1 MTKQRTLKQ
10 PLSATGI
17 GLHSG
22 SKVQVSM
29 RPAPA
34 NTGIV
39 YTRCD
44 LNPPVVIQCSAQN
57 VRDTQLCT
65 ALVNDSG
72 VRISTV
78 EHLTAALAA
87 FGIDNLYIDVNA
99 PEIPVMD
106 GSAQPWI
113 YLFESVGVVELSES
127 KRYYKVLR
135 KVRVE
140 NGDKWAELNPSAAGF
155 NLDLTIDFNH
165 PAMDKDLQH
174 LHFDFS
180 GRNFADQIAKART
193 FCFMRDVEYM
203 HAHHLALGGSLENAV
218 VLDDFRVVNP
228 GGLRSP
234 DEFVRHKMLDAIGDL
249 YMNGHSILGS
259 FKAYKTGH
267 DLNNRLLKAL
277 LSSSENYEVVTLD
290 SRAQA
295 KQDIEFIQNNAQL
308 LGGNLSF

>member
-1 MTKQRTLKQ
+1 MTRQRTLKQ

-22 SKVQVSM
+22 SKVQVCM

-44 LNPPVVIQCSAQN
+44 LNPKVVMQCTAQN

-65 ALVNDSG
+65 ALVNEDG

-78 EHLTAALAA
+78 EHLTAALSA

-113 YLFESVGVVELSES
+113 YLFESVGVVDLPEP

-140 NGDKWAELNPSAAGF
+140 NGEKWAELTPSQGF
-155 NLDLTIDFNH
+155 DLDLTIDFNH
-165 PAMDKDLQH
+165 PAMDRDLQH
-174 LHFDFS
+174 LHFDFT
-180 GRNFADQIAKART
+180 GKGFADQISRART
-193 FCFMRDVEYM
+193 FCFMCDVEYM

-228 GGLRSP
+228 DGLRCP

-259 FKAYKTGH
+259 FKAFKTGH

-277 LSSSENYEVVTLD
+277 LSSSDNYEEVALTSSVK
-290 SRAQA
+290 SKAS
-295 KQDIEFIQNNAQL
+295 DIEFI
-308 LGGNLSF
+308 GSGSKVLSF